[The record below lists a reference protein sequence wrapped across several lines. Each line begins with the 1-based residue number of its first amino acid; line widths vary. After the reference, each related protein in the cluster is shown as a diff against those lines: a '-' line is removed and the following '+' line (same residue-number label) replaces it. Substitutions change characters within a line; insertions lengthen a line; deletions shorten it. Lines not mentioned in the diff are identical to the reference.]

1 MIYELSLELQKTK
14 RRGIWLIPVTLLL
27 IITAWAGYSM
37 NDERFLE
44 YGWLVALF
52 NAPLLNAILIPTA
65 IAVLASRVIDLEH
78 RGNTWKMLETLQSRF
93 DIYIAKV
100 LYGFF
105 AVLIFSF
112 FEMAGF
118 LVMGYVIGF
127 KGDPDLWAYGLFFV
141 QTLAIS
147 FNLYLL
153 QMIISLIFS
162 NQAVALCTGLCGSM
176 AGLFLMYVPQWRTLR
191 NLVPWG
197 HFGASMFVAMD
208 AAGNR
213 VDGFHY
219 MNPDNGVLFFI
230 AGWFFLL
237 MTGGWFLFQNMD
249 TDGYHFRL
257 KRHGSTDAAVPA
269 NTPLS
274 RKRVRI
280 PRMPVELI
288 KIRRAPVW
296 IAFLILPLISAL
308 IGTAN
313 YQNNLAYL
321 KSTWYSLWTQH
332 SLFFCYFFMPPL
344 IGVYASYLWRLEHSG
359 SNWNMV
365 LVSLPAWRL
374 VFSKI
379 AVCSAVTLITLVW
392 LCFLYIVCG
401 LHVGLTAPIPGEL
414 AEWIACGVLGGTAV
428 CAAQCFLSLVIRSF
442 AIPIGIGL
450 LGGFIGLAAVA
461 SDHCYLVPYSLMS
474 LGMRANNPDLS
485 VDLAAFV
492 GCSVFFVVLFFML
505 SVWHIKSHDVK
516 TQ

>member
-1 MIYELSLELQKTK
+1 MLFRSK
-14 RRGIWLIPVTLLL
+14 R
-27 IITAWAGYSM
+27 
-37 NDERFLE
+37 
-44 YGWLVALF
+44 
-52 NAPLLNAILIPTA
+52 
-65 IAVLASRVIDLEH
+65 
-78 RGNTWKMLETLQSRF
+78 
-93 DIYIAKV
+93 AK
-100 LYGFF
+100 
-105 AVLIFSF
+105 
-112 FEMAGF
+112 
-118 LVMGYVIGF
+118 
-127 KGDPDLWAYGLFFV
+127 
-141 QTLAIS
+141 
-147 FNLYLL
+147 
-153 QMIISLIFS
+153 
-162 NQAVALCTGLCGSM
+162 
-176 AGLFLMYVPQWRTLR
+176 
-191 NLVPWG
+191 
-197 HFGASMFVAMD
+197 
-208 AAGNR
+208 
-213 VDGFHY
+213 
-219 MNPDNGVLFFI
+219 
-230 AGWFFLL
+230 
-237 MTGGWFLFQNMD
+237 
-249 TDGYHFRL
+249 
-257 KRHGSTDAAVPA
+257 
-269 NTPLS
+269 
-274 RKRVRI
+274 I
-280 PRMPVELI
+280 PRTPVELI

-392 LCFLYIVCG
+392 LCFLYILCG

-414 AEWIACGVLGGTAV
+414 AEWIACGVLGGSAV

-474 LGMRANNPDLS
+474 MGMRANNPDLS

-492 GCSVFFVVLFFML
+492 GCSVFFVVLFFLL